1 MSDNQRVETDP
12 PDDTPVTI
20 DEFHVV
26 DIEAP
31 IRDSSNVDCTSLG
44 GLYATAA
51 SEQSDAG
58 NMVKHRVLRLLAS
71 IAHMSFKP
79 EDRAEPY
86 APQWVMGNRRSVIP
100 ADLKGEQSRVLA
112 TIAPGIQNPGLR
124 ARLADIAWYNDR
136 SSQTMAQVA
145 IGAYCEAIEAVVN
158 GGAEIR
164 YAPQGAVGRHGSDL
178 LRRACQIAQATG
190 WKDPEGSRL
199 KSLMQTV
206 LQQAPKPGHFRD
218 FLNLGRLS
226 MQFSSSGAST
236 IATTAEI
243 LAASPAI
250 DPHLSRELWQLA
262 ASAYDRSES
271 TEDARRCRVSAAE
284 CYVTLAE
291 AAGGIGIVAS
301 SHLMDAIRDLR
312 NLPDTKER
320 RSELEVKLRQAQAHI
335 RDEMG
340 VFSSEVNLTDLVD
353 EARRAV
359 GGMSLASAIW
369 EFVNLSRSP
378 TPGELRDAVEQQARD
393 HPISS
398 MMPRSIHDDDNK
410 IVANSPGYMGNEDD
424 DDAIRPLVAQ
434 LESTRRSLDAA
445 GLIEPARR
453 TIHAEHGLDLDDL
466 QYLAEMSPFVPRDRT
481 YLFGLGFTRFLNGD
495 FASALHIL
503 VPQLE
508 NSLRH
513 ILRLAGQDPSAIQ
526 SDMTQEDRSLSVMLD
541 KDRDALERVFG
552 NAIMYEIENL
562 FDVRCGPAIRHRLA
576 HGLISVPECLSP
588 DSVYA
593 SWFMFRLCCLPLGP
607 YWRQIADRLDEGPQ
621 RFANKPGTD
630 GGEIPVRS

>member
-1 MSDNQRVETDP
+1 MPDNQRPTTDP
-12 PDDTPVTI
+12 PDDSPVMI
-20 DEFHVV
+20 DEFQAV
-26 DIEAP
+26 DVEAP

-51 SEQSDAG
+51 SEQADAG
-58 NMVKHRVLRLLAS
+58 NTIEHRVFRLLAL
-71 IAHMSFKP
+71 IAHMTFQP

-86 APQWVMGNRRSVIP
+86 APQWVTGNRRSIIP
-100 ADLKGEQSRVLA
+100 VDLKGEQSRALA

-136 SSQTMAQVA
+136 SSQTMVRLA
-145 IGAYCEAIEAVVN
+145 IGAYCEAIDAVVK
-158 GGAEIR
+158 GRAAIL
-164 YAPQGAVGRHGSDL
+164 YAPQGAIGRHGTDL
-178 LRRACQIAQATG
+178 FCRACQIAQATG

-206 LQQAPKPGHFRD
+206 LQRAPKRGHVGD
-218 FLNLGRLS
+218 FLNLARLS
-226 MQFSSSGAST
+226 MPFSPGDAST
-236 IATTAEI
+236 IATTAET

-262 ASAYDRSES
+262 ASAHDRSENRR
-271 TEDARRCRVSAAE
+271 DARRCRVSAAE
-284 CYVTLAE
+284 CYVILAE
-291 AAGGIGIVAS
+291 AAGGTGMAAS

-320 RSELEVKLRQAQAHI
+320 RSDLEVKLSQAQAHI

-340 VFSSEVNLTDLVD
+340 VISTEVDLTDHVN
-353 EARRAV
+353 EARRVV
-359 GGMSLASAIW
+359 GGASLASAIG
-369 EFVNLSRSP
+369 EFVNLSKSP
-378 TPGELRDAVEQQARD
+378 TPEELRDMVEQQAREN
-393 HPISS
+393 PIST
-398 MMPRSIHDDDNK
+398 MLPLSIHDDDNK
-410 IVANSPGYMGNEDD
+410 AVANSPGYIGNEAD
-424 DDAIRPLVAQ
+424 DDAFRPLVARF
-434 LESTRRSLDAA
+434 ESIRRRFDAV
-445 GLIEPARR
+445 GRIEPARS

-466 QYLAEMSPFVPRDRT
+466 QYLAEMSPFVPQDRT

-513 ILRLAGQDPSAIQ
+513 VLKLAGQDPSAIQ
-526 SDMTQEDRSLSVMLD
+526 SDMTQQDRSLSMMLD

-552 NAIMYEIENL
+552 NAIVYEIENL

-576 HGLISVPECLSP
+576 HGLISDPECDGP

-593 SWFMFRLCCLPLGP
+593 CWFVFRLCCLPLGP
-607 YWRQIADRLDEGPQ
+607 HWQRIADKLDG
-621 RFANKPGTD
+621 R
-630 GGEIPVRS
+630 

>member
-1 MSDNQRVETDP
+1 MPDNQRVETDP

-20 DEFHVV
+20 DEFHAV

-31 IRDSSNVDCTSLG
+31 IRESRNVDCTSLG

-58 NMVKHRVLRLLAS
+58 STIKHRVFRLLAS
-71 IAHMSFKP
+71 IAYMTFKP

-86 APQWVMGNRRSVIP
+86 APQWVVGNSRSIIP
-100 ADLKGEQSRVLA
+100 ADLKGEQSSALA

-158 GGAEIR
+158 GGAEIL
-164 YAPQGAVGRHGSDL
+164 YAPQGAVGRQGSDL

-190 WKDPEGSRL
+190 WKNPEGSRL

-206 LQQAPKPGHFRD
+206 LRQAPKRGHGGD
-218 FLNLGRLS
+218 FLDLAKLS
-226 MQFSSSGAST
+226 MQFSSSDAPT
-236 IATTAEI
+236 IATTAET
-243 LAASPAI
+243 LAASPAVN
-250 DPHLSRELWQLA
+250 PHLSRELWQLA
-262 ASAYDRSES
+262 ASAHARSERPD
-271 TEDARRCRVSAAE
+271 DARRCRVSAAE

-291 AAGGIGIVAS
+291 TAGGAGMVAS
-301 SHLMDAIRDLR
+301 GHLMDAIRDLR

-335 RDEMG
+335 RDDTG
-340 VFSSEVNLTDLVD
+340 VFSTEVDLTDLVN
-353 EARRAV
+353 EARRVV
-359 GGMSLASAIW
+359 GEASLSSAIW
-369 EFVNLSRSP
+369 EFVNLSKSP
-378 TPGELRDAVEQQARD
+378 TPEELRDAVEQQARD
-393 HPISS
+393 HPILA

-410 IVANSPGYMGNEDD
+410 VVANSPGYIGNEAD
-424 DDAIRPLVAQ
+424 DDAIRPLIAQ

-445 GLIEPARR
+445 GLIEPARC
-453 TIHAEHGLDLDDL
+453 TIHAEHGLNLSDL
-466 QYLAEMSPFVPRDRT
+466 QYLAEMSPFVPQDRT
-481 YLFGLGFTRFLNGD
+481 YLFAMGFTRFLNGD

-503 VPQLE
+503 VLQLE

-513 ILRLAGQDPSAIQ
+513 VLKLVGQDPSAIQ
-526 SDMTQEDRSLSVMLD
+526 SDMTQENRSLSVMLD
-541 KDRDALERVFG
+541 VDRDALERVFG
-552 NAIMYEIENL
+552 KAIVYEIENL

-576 HGLISVPECLSP
+576 HGLISGPECHGP

-593 SWFMFRLCCLPLGP
+593 CWFVFRLCCLPLGP
-607 YWRQIADRLDEGPQ
+607 SWQQIARRLDG
-621 RFANKPGTD
+621 R
-630 GGEIPVRS
+630 

>member
-1 MSDNQRVETDP
+1 MPDNQRPATDAPGET
-12 PDDTPVTI
+12 TVTI
-20 DEFHVV
+20 DDLHAV
-26 DIEAP
+26 DVEAP

-51 SEQSDAG
+51 SAQPDAG
-58 NMVKHRVLRLLAS
+58 NTIERRVYRLLGS
-71 IAHMSFKP
+71 IAHMTFKP

-86 APQWVMGNRRSVIP
+86 APQWVIGNRRSVIP
-100 ADLKGEQSRVLA
+100 ADLKGAQSRALA

-124 ARLADIAWYNDR
+124 ARLSDIAWYNDR

-145 IGAYCEAIEAVVN
+145 IDAYCEAIEAIVN
-158 GGAEIR
+158 GRAEIP

-190 WKDPEGSRL
+190 WKVPEGSRL

-206 LQQAPKPGHFRD
+206 LQHAPKRGHVGD
-218 FLNLGRLS
+218 FLNLAKLS
-226 MQFSSSGAST
+226 MQFSSSNAST
-236 IATTAEI
+236 IATTAET

-250 DPHLSRELWQLA
+250 DPHLARELWLLA
-262 ASAYDRSES
+262 ASAHDRSKAS
-271 TEDARRCRVSAAE
+271 DDARRCRVSAAE

-291 AAGGIGIVAS
+291 AAGGAGMVAS

-335 RDEMG
+335 RDETG
-340 VFSSEVNLTDLVD
+340 VFSTEVDLTDLVD

-359 GGMSLASAIW
+359 REVSLASAIW
-369 EFVNLSRSP
+369 EFVNLSKSP

-393 HPISS
+393 HPISA

-410 IVANSPGYMGNEDD
+410 VVANSPGYIGNEAD
-424 DDAIRPLVAQ
+424 DDAIRPLIAQ
-434 LESTRRSLDAA
+434 LESTRRSLDAV
-445 GLIEPARR
+445 GLIEPARC
-453 TIHAEHGLDLDDL
+453 TIHAEHGIALDDL

-513 ILRLAGQDPSAIQ
+513 VLKLAGQDPSAIQ

-541 KDRDALERVFG
+541 KDRDALEYVFG

-576 HGLISVPECLSP
+576 HGLISGPECHGP

-593 SWFMFRLCCLPLGP
+593 CWFVFRLCCLPLGP
-607 YWRQIADRLDEGPQ
+607 HWRQVTERLDGP
-621 RFANKPGTD
+621 
-630 GGEIPVRS
+630 